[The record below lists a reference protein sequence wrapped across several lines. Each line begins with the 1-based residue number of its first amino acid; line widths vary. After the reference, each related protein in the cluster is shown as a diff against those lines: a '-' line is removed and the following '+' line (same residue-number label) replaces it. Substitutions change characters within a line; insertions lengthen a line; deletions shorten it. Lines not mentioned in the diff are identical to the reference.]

1 MGDADPVAH
10 AVARDAVLDTLGASP
25 DPLAVIDTTTLTVLR
40 VTPALAHL
48 LEQPATTLLHRPLS
62 AMSVPTQR
70 EAMHAA
76 LTVLKTEATGTLDHN
91 TALLTGTGHA
101 LPCSLQMVRLTLPG
115 GQTAASV
122 TIRQSPAT
130 SPSDAQTR
138 QLTLLE
144 TMVSTSPDALM
155 VLNTSP
161 GADHLILEYGN
172 PAMHTLLAQHHL
184 HAGRDVPLPRWGF
197 EPRDL
202 TAIRRLRL
210 QLARQDHDGGLYTL
224 FLPDMRQWLELTAS
238 PIRDP
243 HGTCTH
249 WAVDLRVVTERHR
262 TQDTQQRLAEANQL
276 ALRGQPLEISVD
288 ALLGGVDVWYP
299 GWLAAV
305 VYNDNDTGRL
315 RVLGNAPYSTR
326 VTLQRTEPA
335 VLRSLWER
343 RDPERSGQP
352 LVFNNLPAHLQGRLS
367 PGLIAQLAVHST
379 AELALYDQNGDIL
392 GVLFAAHETPQDVP
406 AGLPELLMLR
416 APALALLLQ
425 RDAQHRRV
433 EQLAYTDPLTG
444 LMNRWTFSTRLDHE
458 LRRAAGAGHSLALGL
473 LDLDRFKQVNDG
485 LGHAAGDALLGTLAT
500 RLSVLAQRH
509 GLLALARMGGD
520 EFAFLADGPAQVP
533 ALTQGLRELFDQPFE
548 LNGHP
553 LLLQGSVGWSVY
565 PDTAEDASAL
575 HQQADAAMYS
585 AKRGQAFAH
594 VYSPSRQTGIQPLTL
609 ETAMRQA
616 LERREFWLVY
626 QPQVSST
633 TNELYGA
640 EALLRWTNPALG
652 RVVPEQFIPVAELTG
667 MMVELGIWVLHT
679 ACHEAMEWSD
689 QHLTVSVNVTSSQLQ
704 DPQFATHVRR
714 TLQHTGLDPHRLVL
728 EVTETGLID
737 NPESARAILQGLRD
751 EGVKISIDDFGTGY
765 STLHS
770 LRTLPV
776 DELKIDR
783 AFIQDIGE
791 ASQRGWESRAI
802 MRATLLLAHA
812 LDITVVAEGV
822 EHQTQADALRSV
834 GCDLHQGWLIAPGLD
849 ATTFRRFLDEWPAR
863 LERGTPG
870 IPDAPTP

>member
-1 MGDADPVAH
+1 MGDADPGPH
-10 AVARDAVLDTLGASP
+10 AVARDAVLDTLGTSP
-25 DPLAVIDTTTLTVLR
+25 DALAVIDAATLAVLR
-40 VTPALAHL
+40 VTPALEGL
-48 LEQPATTLLHRPLS
+48 LDQPAATLLHRPFPALG
-62 AMSVPTQR
+62 VPAAR
-70 EAMHAA
+70 DALHAA
-76 LTVLKTEATGTLDHN
+76 LMAGRTQTPEHANHATVLLARGGQ
-91 TALLTGTGHA
+91 ALSCDLH
-101 LPCSLQMVRLTLPG
+101 LVRLTLPG
-115 GQTAASV
+115 GQHAVGVTVRPTLDAA
-122 TIRQSPAT
+122 RPAA
-130 SPSDAQTR
+130 PLPR
-138 QLTLLE
+138 LTLLE

-155 VLNTSP
+155 VLNTTP
-161 GADHLILEYGN
+161 GPGYLTLEYGN
-172 PAMHTLLAQHHL
+172 PAIHTLLERHHMN
-184 HAGRDVPLPRWGF
+184 ARRDVALTRWGF
-197 EPRDL
+197 GPRDL
-202 TAIRRLRL
+202 SAIRRLRR

-224 FLPDMRQWLELTAS
+224 FLPDVREWLELTAS
-238 PIRDP
+238 PIRDT

-249 WAVDLRVVTERHR
+249 WAVDLRVVTDRHR
-262 TQDTQQRLAEANQL
+262 IHDTQQRLAEANQL
-276 ALRGQPLEISVD
+276 ALRGQPLDASVN
-288 ALLGGVDVWYP
+288 ALLGGLDVWYP
-299 GWLAAV
+299 GWRAAV
-305 VYNDNDTGRL
+305 VCTDGGTGRL
-315 RVLGNAPYSTR
+315 RVLGHTPYSLR
-326 VTLQRTEPA
+326 VTLQNTDPDI
-335 VLRSLWER
+335 LRDLWRR
-343 RDPERSGQP
+343 RDPDRSGRP
-352 LVFNNLPAHLQGRLS
+352 LVFNDLPGQLWGRLD
-367 PGLIAQLAVHST
+367 PAVIAQLAVHST
-379 AELALYDQNGDIL
+379 AELALYDQSGALL

-406 AGLPELLMLR
+406 AGLPDLLTLR

-425 RDAQHRRV
+425 RDAQRRQV

-444 LMNRWTFSTRLDHE
+444 LMNRWTFSARLDHE
-458 LRRAAGAGHSLALGL
+458 LRRAAGAGHALVLGL

-485 LGHAAGDALLGTLAT
+485 LGHAAGDALLGTLAV
-500 RLSVLAQRH
+500 RLGELAQRH

-520 EFAFLADGPAQVP
+520 EFAFLVGGPAQVP
-533 ALTQGLRELFDQPFE
+533 AITQGLRELFDQPFE

-565 PDTAEDASAL
+565 PDTAQDASAL

-594 VYSPSRQTGIQPLTL
+594 VYSPSRQPGIQPLTL

-626 QPQVSST
+626 QPQVSSS

-679 ACHEAMEWSD
+679 ACREAMRWPTP
-689 QHLTVSVNVTSSQLQ
+689 HLTVSVNVTSTQLQ
-704 DPQFATHVRR
+704 DPQFADHVRHV
-714 TLQHTGLDPHRLVL
+714 LQHTGLDPHRLVL

-737 NPESARAILQGLRD
+737 NPESARMMLQGLRD

-822 EHQTQADALRSV
+822 EQQTQADALRTV

-849 ATTFRRFLDEWPAR
+849 AASFGRFVRDWPVRLAAR
-863 LERGTPG
+863 PTEA
-870 IPDAPTP
+870 PDRPAP